1 MKNLTKYL
9 SWTVVI
15 GILVF
20 AVLWFTL
27 PAFAMLG
34 ESIVYLG
41 LFLTAFVLFDR
52 YVMIEID
59 TIKQLEEGNVAYA
72 LFLLAIAVVF
82 MAIAILVG

>member
-41 LFLTAFVLFDR
+41 LFMTAFILFDR

-59 TIKQLEEGNVAYA
+59 TIKQLEQGNVAYA

>member
-41 LFLTAFVLFDR
+41 LFLTAFILFDR
-52 YVMIEID
+52 YVMVEID
-59 TIKQLEEGNVAYA
+59 TIKELQKGNTAYA
-72 LFLLAIAVVF
+72 LFLLAVAVVF
-82 MAIAILVG
+82 VAIAILVG